1 MIEIHK
7 VAIQE
12 KDGVKLVGVKYSK
25 DGACQPFIAIPY
37 NDLSDGLGD
46 IALKQAVL
54 DYLG

>member
-46 IALKQAVL
+46 IALTQAVL